1 MSAPL
6 IIDAIALIYILISI
20 KSGYSRGFIVGI
32 LGLVGFFA
40 GLYLGLKYSPTV
52 ISYLPTLA
60 HTSISRTLLSV
71 SVIVA
76 IAFAT
81 KAVVLAIA
89 GRVRKLMIFKPVRWL
104 DSLLGAIISG
114 AIAISLVAVV
124 SVVAEQTA
132 PAKYVSMLKESEVI
146 SQIQTRMPNLLDTLM
161 AEAAEKLR

>member
-6 IIDAIALIYILISI
+6 IVDAVALIYILISI
-20 KSGYSRGFIVGI
+20 KRGYSRGFIVGV
-32 LGLVGFFA
+32 LGLIGFFV

-52 ISYLPTLA
+52 ISYLPNVA

-71 SVIVA
+71 AAIVA

-81 KAVVLAIA
+81 KAAILAIG
-89 GRVRKLMIFKPVRWL
+89 GRIRKLMIFKPVRWL

-114 AIAISLVAVV
+114 AIAISIVAVI

-132 PAKYVSMLKESEVI
+132 PAKYVTMLKESEVLAQVQ
-146 SQIQTRMPNLLDTLM
+146 SRMPHLLDTLM
-161 AEAAEKLR
+161 SEAATRLK

>member
-32 LGLVGFFA
+32 LGLVGFLV
-40 GLYLGLKYSPTV
+40 GLYLGLKYSPAV

-60 HTSISRTLLSV
+60 
-71 SVIVA
+71 
-76 IAFAT
+76 
-81 KAVVLAIA
+81 VLAIA